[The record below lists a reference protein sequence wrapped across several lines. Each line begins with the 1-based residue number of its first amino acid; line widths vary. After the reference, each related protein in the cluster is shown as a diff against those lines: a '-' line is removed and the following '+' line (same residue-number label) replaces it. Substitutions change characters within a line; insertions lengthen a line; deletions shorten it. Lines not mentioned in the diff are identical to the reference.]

1 MSYYIKNNNSIH
13 SFLDSFLDD
22 IYYKDMHSQRNSNI
36 VQQDDSIDIEIEA
49 VGLSKKDISIEVKDN
64 VLHVS
69 YENKNKDSKKYS
81 QQQIFFDSF
90 ENKYKLQNNMDAENI
105 SATMSNG
112 LLNIKIPKIKNKS
125 NSRIK
130 IT

>member
-22 IYYKDMHSQRNSNI
+22 IYYKDICCQRNSNI

-69 YENKNKDSKKYS
+69 YENKNEDSKKYS

-90 ENKYKLQNNMDAENI
+90 KNKYKLQSNMDAENI

>member
-22 IYYKDMHSQRNSNI
+22 IYYKDIRSQRNSNI

-64 VLHVS
+64 ILHVS